1 VRSDE
6 VAADVFALISAVA
19 WAAERESA
27 DTETADRLL
36 SIMMEGL
43 RRR

>member
-1 VRSDE
+1 VAGEVRS
-6 VAADVFALISAVA
+6 DVFALISAVA
-19 WAAERESA
+19 WAVEQESA
-27 DTETADRLL
+27 DPDTADRLL